1 MRLPVHT
8 GHSGDNLPLVIDPT
22 KNGLEKVLRDY
33 QIEAMK
39 LIWAHNGA
47 GMTSREVYDAT
58 NNRLGAGKSVSRASI
73 INFLNAMCD
82 EGILDYEEETCKGGM
97 RRKYKKGLDEKGFK
111 KYIASEVLS
120 SLMSDFPNETVA
132 AIKETLDA
140 GSLKKLG
147 N

>member
-1 MRLPVHT
+1 
-8 GHSGDNLPLVIDPT
+8 
-22 KNGLEKVLRDY
+22 
-33 QIEAMK
+33 MK
-39 LIWAHNGA
+39 LIWAHNGD

-58 NNRLGAGKSVSRASI
+58 NVKLGGGKSVSRASI

-111 KYIASEVLS
+111 KFIASEVLIS
-120 SLMSDFPNETVA
+120 MMNDFPNETIA

-140 GSLKKLG
+140 SALKKLA

>member
-1 MRLPVHT
+1 LT
-8 GHSGDNLPLVIDPT
+8 LVIDPSR
-22 KNGLEKVLRDY
+22 NGLEKVLRDY

-39 LIWAHNGA
+39 LIWAHNGE

-58 NNRLGAGKSVSRASI
+58 NIKLGGGKSVSRASI

-111 KYIASEVLS
+111 KFIASEVLIS
-120 SLMSDFPNETVA
+120 MMNDFPNETIA

-140 GSLKKLG
+140 SALKKLA

>member
-1 MRLPVHT
+1 MT
-8 GHSGDNLPLVIDPT
+8 LVIDPSR
-22 KNGLEKVLRDY
+22 NGLEKVLRDY

-39 LIWAHNGA
+39 LIWAHNGD

-58 NNRLGAGKSVSRASI
+58 NVKLGGGKSVSRASI

-111 KYIASEVLS
+111 KFIASEVLIS
-120 SLMSDFPNETVA
+120 MMNDFPNETIA

-140 GSLKKLG
+140 SALKKLA